1 MIRAVLVVAVALFSL
16 AFAPVS
22 HAGSD
27 GEGDTVVWG
36 T

>member
-22 HAGSD
+22 HADSGAD
-27 GEGDTVVWG
+27 GDGVVWG